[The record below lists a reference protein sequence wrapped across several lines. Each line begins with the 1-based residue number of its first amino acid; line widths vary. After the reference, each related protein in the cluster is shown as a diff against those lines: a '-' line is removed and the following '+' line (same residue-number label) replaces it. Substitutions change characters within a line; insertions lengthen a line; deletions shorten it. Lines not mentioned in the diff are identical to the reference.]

1 MQTIPAFTSQ
11 PQGITALRPVPTYT
25 ACLVTEAHRCEKLA
39 QSFHAARPAETRI
52 DDLLIAS
59 PTLYRQR
66 HDAILKPPF
75 LSLTLKRCE
84 NERNTAISL
93 KCIVSRN
100 SVPVYT
106 TDVGY
111 NSQSDLWVTAC
122 NCPMLSHSLAVLQ
135 NWLVYQRHHHQRRC
149 RQSCTHSICQNS
161 LCNDRSIHQRY
172 DTTLCLCRVGGKK

>member
-1 MQTIPAFTSQ
+1 MQTIPAFTPQ
-11 PQGITALRPVPTYT
+11 PQSIIGRYQLI
-25 ACLVTEAHRCEKLA
+25 
-39 QSFHAARPAETRI
+39 
-52 DDLLIAS
+52 LLDE
-59 PTLYRQR
+59 QR
-66 HDAILKPPF
+66 HIGVRNLPRVFTPRSRPRLEPTTSWSQVQHSTDSATTPPPNHHF
-75 LSLTLKRCE
+75 LNLTLKHCE